1 MKPVIIG
8 ISGGTGSGKT
18 FIAKKIKE
26 RYTNQKILIIEQDS
40 FYNDFSHLK
49 YKDRT
54 KINFDHPSSID
65 YELLVEKIELLST
78 GEKIQLP
85 NYDFSMH
92 IRKDN
97 DKFFYGSNIIIVE
110 GIFTLYFPIVRE
122 FLTIKIYIDT
132 PKDLRLKR
140 RLKRDTKERQRSI
153 DSIKNQFNSVA
164 QPMHKKFIEP
174 TKNYADIIINGGDN
188 ISNIMKALKIKL
200 DAVIV

>member
-1 MKPVIIG
+1 M
-8 ISGGTGSGKT
+8 
-18 FIAKKIKE
+18 
-26 RYTNQKILIIEQDS
+26 
-40 FYNDFSHLK
+40 
-49 YKDRT
+49 
-54 KINFDHPSSID
+54 
-65 YELLVEKIELLST
+65 VEKIELLST
-78 GEKIQLP
+78 GKKVQLP

-140 RLKRDTKERQRSI
+140 RLKRDIKERQRSI
-153 DSIKNQFNSVA
+153 NSIKNQFNSVA

-200 DAVIV
+200 DAVIL